1 MSDEQELIATGETVN
16 FDDLFLQ
23 PSQKKYK
30 VLMLSDHQ
38 LSPSGVGTQ
47 ARFLIEGLIATG
59 KFSFRCLGGAMKH
72 NDYNT
77 IAVNSDFIVKPV
89 DGFGT
94 KELLRSLLI
103 SEKPDVL
110 ILFTDPRQF
119 IWVWEMEDEIRKICP
134 IAYWHVWD
142 NDPYPQFNF
151 PWYESTDLLNCL
163 SWKTYEM
170 VKEKFPQKT
179 NYVPHALPK
188 RLFHPI
194 EKEKIETIKKQNF
207 GEKADW
213 FKALWVNRNAT
224 RKMPADVIASF
235 KLFLDKLEQKH
246 GHRNA
251 SLIMHTDPRD
261 VEGPNLLAVA
271 DLLNISENV
280 WFSVEKVAFEQMNI
294 IHNMVDTCINI
305 AKNEGFGLSSLT
317 SLQCG
322 KPVINLKTGGL
333 TRQVIDSRDGTELGV
348 AIEPA
353 KRALVGSQLVPYIYE
368 DYCTHE
374 QVADALMRLYEMS
387 EQEKESLKE
396 KILDYV
402 DYEFK
407 YENMIE
413 TWDKTL
419 TDCIEKFK
427 ENKNN
432 AKWSL
437 TTIELEPVSK
447 SNKIVEQPKP
457 VQIDSGDLKKNLK
470 PQKLNIKPVEIVKK

>member
-1 MSDEQELIATGETVN
+1 MSEDQELIQTGDTVN

-23 PSQKKYK
+23 PPPKKYK

-77 IAVNSDFIVKPV
+77 IAVNPDFIVKPV

-94 KELLRSLLI
+94 KEMLRSLLI
-103 SEKPDVL
+103 TERPDVL
-110 ILFTDPRQF
+110 LLFTDPRQF

-142 NDPYPQFNF
+142 NDPYPAFNF
-151 PWYESTDLLNCL
+151 PWYESTDLINCL

-170 VKEKFPQKT
+170 VKERFPEKT
-179 NYVPHALPK
+179 NYIPHALPK

-194 EKEKIETIKKQNF
+194 EKEKIDLVKKQNF

-224 RKMPADVIASF
+224 RKMPSDVIASF
-235 KLFLDKLEQKH
+235 KLFLDNLEAKH

-251 SLIMHTDPRD
+251 ALIMHTDPRD

-271 DLLNISENV
+271 DMLGISENV
-280 WFSVEKVAFEQMNI
+280 WFSVEKVSFEQMNT
-294 IHNMVDTCINI
+294 IHNMTDTCINI
-305 AKNEGFGLSSLT
+305 AKNEGFGLSSLST
-317 SLQCG
+317 LQCG

-333 TRQVIDSRDGTELGV
+333 TRQVVDHRDGTELGV

-368 DYCTHE
+368 DYCTQE
-374 QVADALMRLYEMS
+374 QVANALMKLYELS
-387 EQEKESLKE
+387 GEERHALQD

-402 DYEFK
+402 DFEFK
-407 YENMIE
+407 YENMVE
-413 TWDKTL
+413 SWENSL
-419 TDCIEKFK
+419 TKCIESFQ
-427 ENKNN
+427 ENKSSP
-432 AKWSL
+432 KWSL
-437 TTIELEPVSK
+437 TSIDPEPIK
-447 SNKIVEQPKP
+447 STNKIAPEASVAPATKPAPKA
-457 VQIDSGDLKKNLK
+457 
-470 PQKLNIKPVEIVKK
+470 QKLNVRKVEVK